1 MAGGIGRSSTAT
13 PETVVGGQPVG
24 VLHRI
29 AALAIAAPRR
39 IIAIAALVMVAA
51 GIFGI
56 PVAKSLSA
64 GGFQDPGSQSAKA
77 TQLLGDKFGQ
87 GDMQLLITVS
97 APAGAT
103 SAPARAVATGIVD
116 HLARSAH
123 VANVT
128 SAWTAPPAA
137 ARTLISK
144 DGTSGLIVAGI
155 TGGENNAQKYAQTL
169 SDEVVH
175 DHQGVTVR
183 AGGMAMVYAQINHQ
197 NERDLL
203 LMESIAIPLSLIVLV
218 WVFGG
223 LLAAALPMAVGL
235 LTIAG
240 SMAVLRAITLS
251 TDVSIFALNLS
262 TAMGLALAIDYTL
275 LIVSR
280 YRDELATGAGR
291 DEALIRTMATA
302 GRTVLFSAITVA
314 LSMAVMAL
322 FPMYFLKS
330 IAYGGIATVAF
341 AAVAAVVVTPAVIVL
356 LGSRLDALDVRRLV
370 RRLSRRPEPVARP
383 VEQLF
388 WYRSAKLVMRRAVP
402 IGLAVVTLLVLLG
415 APFLGVRWGM
425 PDDRVL
431 PHSAS
436 AHQLGD
442 QLRNDFA
449 DNSANAVT
457 VVVPDAHGL
466 TPYDLNRYAADLS
479 RVPDVSA
486 VTAPSATFVGGN
498 QVGPPSAATGVA
510 HGSAFLTVSSTAPL
524 FSDHSATQLDRLHA
538 VPGPAGRSV
547 EMTGTAQINRDSV
560 AAITSRLPLVLGLIA
575 VITFVLLFLLTGSV
589 VLPLK
594 ALVLNVLSLTAAFG
608 ALVWIFQ
615 DGHLGALG
623 TTPTGTLVANLPVLL
638 FCIAFGLS
646 MDYEVFLM
654 SRIREYWV
662 RSRTARPATSDA
674 GAHNEES
681 VALGVA
687 RTARVITAAALVMS
701 ISFAALIAAH
711 VSFMRMF
718 GVGMTLAVVV
728 DATLV
733 RLVLVPAFMRVMG
746 KWNWWAPKPLARL
759 HERFGIDEGGTVV
772 THPAQP
778 DPREPE
784 PDLQPAE
791 TGASGNR
798 HTCAQEFFVLSATCE
813 AHVGQCLRPQHGRT
827 SS

>member
-1 MAGGIGRSSTAT
+1 M
-13 PETVVGGQPVG
+13 VG
-24 VLHRI
+24 
-29 AALAIAAPRR
+29 AA
-39 IIAIAALVMVAA
+39 
-51 GIFGI
+51 IFGI

-64 GGFQDPGSQSAKA
+64 GGFQDPGSESAKA
-77 TQLLGDKFGQ
+77 TQLLSDKFGQ
-87 GDMQLLITVS
+87 GDMQLLITVT
-97 APAGAT
+97 APAGPT
-103 SAPARAVATGIVD
+103 SAPARAVATDIVD
-116 HLARSAH
+116 HLAKSPH
-123 VANVT
+123 VASVT

-137 ARTLISK
+137 ARALISK

-155 TGGENNAQKYAQTL
+155 TGGENDAQKYAQTL
-169 SDEVVH
+169 SDELVH

-197 NERDLL
+197 NERDLV

-223 LLAAALPMAVGL
+223 LLAAALPVAVGL
-235 LTIAG
+235 LAIAG
-240 SMAVLRAITLS
+240 SMAVLRVITFS

-262 TAMGLALAIDYTL
+262 TAMGLALAIAYT
-275 LIVSR
+275 
-280 YRDELATGAGR
+280 
-291 DEALIRTMATA
+291 
-302 GRTVLFSAITVA
+302 
-314 LSMAVMAL
+314 LSMAVIVL
-322 FPMYFLKS
+322 FPMFCFKS
-330 IAYGGIATVAF
+330 FAYGGIATVAF
-341 AAVAAVVVTPAVIVL
+341 AAVAAVVVTPAAIVL
-356 LGSRLDALDVRRLV
+356 LGSRLDSLDVRRLV
-370 RRLSRRPEPVARP
+370 RPLSRRPEPVPRP

-388 WYRSAKLVMRRAVP
+388 WYRSAKFVMRRAVP
-402 IGLAVVTLLVLLG
+402 IGLAVVTVLLLLG

-431 PHSAS
+431 PHSDS
-436 AHQLGD
+436 AHQVGD
-442 QLRNDFA
+442 QLRNDFG

-466 TPYDLNRYAADLS
+466 TAYDLNRYAADLS

-486 VTAPSATFVGGN
+486 VSAPGGTFVGGN
-498 QVGPPSAATGVA
+498 RVRPPSAAAGVA
-510 HGSAFLTVSSTAPL
+510 QGSALLTVSSIAPL
-524 FSDHSATQLDRLHA
+524 FSGSSATQLDRLHA

-560 AAITSRLPLVLGLIA
+560 EAITSRLPLVLGLIA

-662 RSRTARPATSDA
+662 RSRAARPGTADA
-674 GAHNEES
+674 GASNEES

-687 RTARVITAAALVMS
+687 RSARVITAAALVMS

-711 VSFMRMF
+711 VQFMRLF

-728 DATLV
+728 DVFL
-733 RLVLVPAFMRVMG
+733 F
-746 KWNWWAPKPLARL
+746 
-759 HERFGIDEGGTVV
+759 
-772 THPAQP
+772 
-778 DPREPE
+778 
-784 PDLQPAE
+784 
-791 TGASGNR
+791 
-798 HTCAQEFFVLSATCE
+798 
-813 AHVGQCLRPQHGRT
+813 
-827 SS
+827 